1 LRFRRAGREYSTSPN
16 WLHVAH
22 TLMSLTVRVLVA
34 LVLGL
39 AAGLIV
45 LAHPTPAL
53 LRLVSVVE
61 PVGILW
67 VNAIR
72 MTVVP
77 LVLSL
82 LITGV
87 ASCSNMRVVRGI
99 GWRALASFLG
109 LLVLVASAGLLI
121 VPPLFAWFRMDPAT
135 IATLRGNAAG
145 GAATT
150 PNSPGFGEWVVSV
163 VPTNPV
169 KAASDGA
176 MLPLVV
182 FALTFA
188 LALLK
193 VTTDRRDAVLKFF
206 YGVGDAMLVIV
217 RVIIA
222 LAPIGVFALMLPV
235 ASRTGIA
242 AAGALG
248 YYLAVTAVAQLLLI
262 LLLYPVAALV
272 GRVPVSRFARAVFP
286 AQAVAFSSSSSLASL
301 PTLIDGSERKLRL
314 PPSVTGVVLPLAV
327 STFKVATPAIWV
339 VAAFFLAHLYGVHL
353 APAQLLVI
361 SLTGILTSFSVPGVP
376 HGWLLVISPLVVTM
390 GIPAEGIGL
399 LIAVDAIPDIFA
411 TTLNVTGDMVAAALV
426 SRNHV
431 MADNVEC

>member
-1 LRFRRAGREYSTSPN
+1 
-16 WLHVAH
+16 
-22 TLMSLTVRVLVA
+22 MSLTARVLVA

-53 LRLVSVVE
+53 LKVVSVVE
-61 PVGILW
+61 PIGSLW
-67 VNAIR
+67 INAIR

-77 LVLSL
+77 LVVSL

-109 LLVLVASAGLLI
+109 LLVLFAAAGLLI
-121 VPPLFAWFRMDPAT
+121 VPPLFAWFRLDPAT
-135 IATLRGNAAG
+135 IATLRGNAG
-145 GAATT
+145 GGVATT
-150 PNSPGFGEWVVSV
+150 PNIPGFGEWVVSV

-182 FALTFA
+182 FALAFA
-188 LALLK
+188 LALLR
-193 VTTDRRDAVLKFF
+193 VTEDRREAVLMFF
-206 YGVGDAMLVIV
+206 HGVGDAMLVIV
-217 RVIIA
+217 RAIIE

-248 YYLAVTAVAQLLLI
+248 YYVAVTTIVQVLLI

-272 GRVPVSRFARAVFP
+272 GRAPLLRFAQAVFP

-301 PTLIDGSERKLRL
+301 PTLIDSSERKLRL
-314 PPSVTGVVLPLAV
+314 PPSVSGVVLPLAV
-327 STFKVATPAIWV
+327 STFKLATPASWL
-339 VAAFFLAHLYGVHL
+339 VAAMFLAHLYGVPL
-353 APAQLLVI
+353 APTQLLVI

-399 LIAVDAIPDIFA
+399 LIAVDAIPDIFM

-426 SRNHV
+426 SRNQV
-431 MADNVEC
+431 IADNVVR